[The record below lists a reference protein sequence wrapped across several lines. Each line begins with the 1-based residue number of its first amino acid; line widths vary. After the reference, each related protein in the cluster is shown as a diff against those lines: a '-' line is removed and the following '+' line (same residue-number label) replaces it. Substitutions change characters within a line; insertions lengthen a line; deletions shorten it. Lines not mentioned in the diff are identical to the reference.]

1 MSDTSNLSF
10 DRMRGM
16 LMRAAEIRD
25 SEQQQIFDSLDEIHA
40 RLAALDA
47 IGTVRKKL
55 TEIPDRT
62 ELNVLAERLDETV
75 TKLDNQ
81 EVILGAITRAIES
94 LPDKL
99 AKPIAQL
106 DGRLDGM
113 GGRLEGVSGRMDGLD
128 DRLGGLHKRLDDLD
142 NRLDRHE
149 MRLDAMPNAVSSP
162 IKERIEGVERQVRE
176 QIDAAV
182 GSFEETGEGLRNLL
196 GDTSVGLHR
205 RLEELAQRPAV
216 DPTPGFEAL
225 TERLEALSARLEEV
239 GSRLD
244 TVESGLDGKL
254 SDLDGSVKER
264 VGKLGGSLKDR
275 IGELD
280 GAVSERLGELDGS
293 VQSRIGELASGV
305 EEKLD
310 GFDTRLEKLSG
321 DVDGR
326 FDSLSEGV
334 DARLAK
340 LTESV
345 DTRFDKLSGDVDD
358 RLSGLDAVL
367 RDRPDTS
374 SVTELVTRA
383 NADSERRN
391 ASQLDEAMAT
401 FAELIMG
408 RGGQYAQQTPPP
420 PPRPA
425 QRRSRSK
432 VAVKS
437 QNGAS
442 AADLVSDDPD
452 D

>member
-16 LMRAAEIRD
+16 LNRAAEIRD

-55 TEIPDRT
+55 TDLPDRT
-62 ELNVLAERLDETV
+62 ELNVLAERVDETV

-81 EVILGAITRAIES
+81 EVMLGAITRAIES
-94 LPDKL
+94 LPDRL

-106 DGRLDGM
+106 DGRLDAM
-113 GGRLEGVSGRMDGLD
+113 AGRMEGVSGRMDGLD

-149 MRLDAMPNAVSSP
+149 MRLDAMPNAVASP
-162 IKERIEGVERQVRE
+162 IKERVEGVERNVKE
-176 QIDAAV
+176 QLDAATQ
-182 GSFEETGEGLRNLL
+182 SFEETGEGLRNLL

-216 DPTPGFEAL
+216 DPAPGFDAL
-225 TERLEALSARLEEV
+225 TERIEALAARLEEV
-239 GSRLD
+239 GTRMD
-244 TVESGLDGKL
+244 TVETGLEGRFG
-254 SDLDGSVKER
+254 DLDGAVKER
-264 VGKLGGSLKDR
+264 LGKLGGSLKDR
-275 IGELD
+275 LGELD
-280 GAVSERLGELDGS
+280 GTVTSRLGELDGKVGELDGS
-293 VQSRIGELASGV
+293 VQDRLAQ
-305 EEKLD
+305 L
-310 GFDTRLEKLSG
+310 TG
-321 DVDGR
+321 DVDNRLETLSGTVEGR
-326 FDSLSEGV
+326 
-334 DARLAK
+334 
-340 LTESV
+340 LTE
-345 DTRFDKLSGDVDD
+345 
-358 RLSGLDAVL
+358 LDAAL

-374 SVTELVTRA
+374 AVTDLVGKA

-425 QRRSRSK
+425 QRRTRQK

-442 AADLVSDDPD
+442 AADLVAEDPD
-452 D
+452 E

>member
-16 LMRAAEIRD
+16 LTRAAEIRD

-55 TEIPDRT
+55 TELPDRT
-62 ELNVLAERLDETV
+62 EMNVLAERLDETV

-81 EVILGAITRAIES
+81 EIVLGAITRAIES

-149 MRLDAMPNAVSSP
+149 MRLDAMPNAVASP
-162 IKERIEGVERQVRE
+162 IKERVDGVERQVKE
-176 QIDAAV
+176 QLDGAV
-182 GSFEETGEGLRNLL
+182 SAFEETGEGLRNLL

-216 DPTPGFEAL
+216 DPAPAFDAL

-239 GSRLD
+239 GTRLD

-254 SDLDGSVKER
+254 ADLDGSVKDR

-275 IGELD
+275 
-280 GAVSERLGELDGS
+280 LGELDGS
-293 VQSRIGELASGV
+293 VGERLTGV
-305 EEKLD
+305 DEKLTGFDERLDKLSGEVD
-310 GFDTRLEKLSG
+310 GRLDKLSESVDTRLEKLSG
-321 DVDGR
+321 DVDRVSGN
-326 FDSLSEGV
+326 
-334 DARLAK
+334 
-340 LTESV
+340 V
-345 DTRFDKLSGDVDD
+345 DTRLGELAENVDG
-358 RLSGLDAVL
+358 RLSGIDSVL
-367 RDRPDTS
+367 RDRPDTG
-374 SVTELVTRA
+374 SVTDLVTRA

-408 RGGQYAQQTPPP
+408 RSGQYTQQAPPP

-425 QRRSRSK
+425 QRRGRQK

-442 AADLVSDDPD
+442 AADLVTEDPD